1 VTWTA
6 RAPPRGRGRLNS
18 VFDGPMPFLDTN
30 HQRAALLIM
39 LLGVGLAFALAPFAT
54 GLIGIPVLFVIFR
67 PFHRWLG
74 ARIKPSV
81 AAALVVALAVV
92 LIIGPGVSF
101 VGLVA
106 TEAQSIASG
115 VIRSP
120 FLARLS
126 ELRIGQFDVG
136 PQIAAAGEQIVSF
149 IGRSALG
156 LLGTATRVT
165 LNLTIALFG
174 LYYLLLYPDVTWDAV
189 RPYIPFSSDSAE
201 RLRRRFRDVTNSTLI
216 GTGLIAAVQGTLVG
230 LGFWWSG
237 LSNAFFWGV
246 VTAVLSILPVVGS
259 GLVWVPGTVALVF
272 EQRIGGAIFLGLW
285 GLVLVGNI
293 DNILRPLIYR
303 RWANIHPL
311 ITLIGAFAGVRFF
324 GLLGI
329 LIGPLALSYLFELI
343 RMYREEYLVVP
354 GVSGT
359 VPASGPGFSPPASVE
374 PVIDTPADPSTP
386 PADDRIP

>member
-1 VTWTA
+1 
-6 RAPPRGRGRLNS
+6 
-18 VFDGPMPFLDTN
+18 MPFLDSN
-30 HQRAALLIM
+30 HQRAALLIT
-39 LLGVGLAFALAPFAT
+39 LLGVALVFALTPFAT

-67 PFHRWLG
+67 PLHRWLS
-74 ARIKPSV
+74 ARIRPSI
-81 AAALVVALAVV
+81 AAGLVVATAVV

-106 TEAQSIASG
+106 SEAQSIAGG

-120 FLARLS
+120 VLSRLS

-136 PQIAAAGEQIVSF
+136 PQIAALGEQVVSF
-149 IGRSALG
+149 VGRSALG

-189 RPYIPFSSDSAE
+189 RPYIPFSTQSAE

-216 GTGLIAAVQGTLVG
+216 GTGLIAVVQGILVG

-259 GLVWVPGTVALVF
+259 GLVWVPGTVALAF
-272 EQRIGGAIFLGLW
+272 EQHFGGAVFLGLW
-285 GLVLVGNI
+285 GVVLVGNI
-293 DNILRPLIYR
+293 DNLLRPLIYR

-311 ITLIGAFAGVRFF
+311 LTLIGAFAGVRFF

-329 LIGPLALSYLFELI
+329 LIGPLALSYMFELI
-343 RMYREEYLVVP
+343 RMYREEYLV
-354 GVSGT
+354 S
-359 VPASGPGFSPPASVE
+359 PASRVIAEASTAVPSDPPPAPPPPPEV
-374 PVIDTPADPSTP
+374 PTP
-386 PADDRIP
+386 

>member
-1 VTWTA
+1 
-6 RAPPRGRGRLNS
+6 
-18 VFDGPMPFLDTN
+18 MPFLDTN
-30 HQRAALLIM
+30 HQRAALLIT
-39 LLGVGLAFALAPFAT
+39 LLGVGLTFALAPFAT

-67 PFHRWLG
+67 PLHRWLSG
-74 ARIKPSV
+74 RIKPSL

-106 TEAQSIASG
+106 TEAQGIASG

-120 FLARLS
+120 FLSRLS
-126 ELRIGQFDVG
+126 ELRIGQFEVG
-136 PQIAAAGEQIVSF
+136 PQIASLGEQVVSF
-149 IGRSALG
+149 VGRSALG

-174 LYYLLLYPDVTWDAV
+174 LYYLLLYPQVTWDAV

-201 RLRRRFRDVTNSTLI
+201 RLRHRFRDVTNSTLI

-230 LGFWWSG
+230 LGFWWAG

-259 GLVWVPGTVALVF
+259 GLVWVPGTVALVV
-272 EQRIGGAIFLGLW
+272 EQRIGGAVFLGLW

-311 ITLIGAFAGVRFF
+311 LTLIGAFAGVRFF

-343 RMYREEYLVVP
+343 RMYREEYLAVP
-354 GVSGT
+354 GVAGAVSPSGQDC
-359 VPASGPGFSPPASVE
+359 SSPPASIE
-374 PVIDTPADPSTP
+374 PVLDPPVQPNTPLT
-386 PADDRIP
+386 DDRIP

>member
-1 VTWTA
+1 
-6 RAPPRGRGRLNS
+6 
-18 VFDGPMPFLDTN
+18 MPFLDTN
-30 HQRAALLIM
+30 HQRAALLIT

-67 PFHRWLG
+67 PIHRWLG
-74 ARIKPSV
+74 ARIKPSL

-359 VPASGPGFSPPASVE
+359 VPTSGQGFSPPPAPVE

>member
-1 VTWTA
+1 
-6 RAPPRGRGRLNS
+6 
-18 VFDGPMPFLDTN
+18 MPFLDTN
-30 HQRAALLIM
+30 HQRAALLIT
-39 LLGVGLAFALAPFAT
+39 LLSVGLAFALAPFAT
-54 GLIGIPVLFVIFR
+54 GLIGIPVLFVIFQ
-67 PFHRWLG
+67 PLHRWLSPKL
-74 ARIKPSV
+74 KPAL
-81 AAALVVALAVV
+81 AAGLVVILAII
-92 LIIGPGVSF
+92 LIVGPGISF

-106 TEAQSIASG
+106 TEAQAIAGG

-120 FLARLS
+120 ILARLA

-136 PQIAAAGEQIVSF
+136 PQIAALGEQIVSF
-149 IGRSALG
+149 VGRSALSV
-156 LLGTATRVT
+156 LGTATRVT
-165 LNLTIALFG
+165 LNLIIALFG
-174 LYYLLLYPDVTWDAV
+174 LYYLLLYPESAWQAV
-189 RPYIPFSSDSAE
+189 RPYIPFSTESTE

-259 GLVWVPGTVALVF
+259 GLIWVPATLVLVF
-272 EQRIGGAIFLGLW
+272 DDRIWPAVFLGLW

-311 ITLIGAFAGVRFF
+311 VTLIGAFAGVRFF

-343 RMYREEYLVVP
+343 RMYRDEYIVVAAAP
-354 GVSGT
+354 GG
-359 VPASGPGFSPPASVE
+359 GPGPEDQTATASASRAPTVSKAAPHAASEPPSPP
-374 PVIDTPADPSTP
+374 PPPS
-386 PADDRIP
+386 DDRES